1 MTRRAIKTGRLTLKT
16 GRLTLAAASAALLAA
31 LAAHAQEG
39 KRASEATAEK
49 GAAAQKIDE
58 FGMVTGCDHS
68 ARLDNFAIEL
78 ENRPDA
84 VALIIAYGPEGEGSG
99 TGNFRLRVAKD
110 YLVRVR
116 GIKEER
122 IKTVYGGR
130 YSDRSESHVE
140 LWAVPPGAAEP
151 KPFRYKS
158 DAGSFKGKFAEYEG
172 WDGDVI
178 EYDPGTGPPS
188 GNSTLAGFADVLKLQ
203 PKTVG
208 YVVAYDGAEAAPG
221 AWRRVAERDEENL
234 RESYGVEAGRVKI
247 LFGGYRKETT
257 VRLWVLPKEDPP
269 PVAEG
274 RKERR
279 PEKAA
284 QIGVFDQFYLKYEE
298 NERRAFR
305 GFAEVLK
312 ADERLN
318 ACVIVRPDYARTEK
332 FDPDAPRDPEEPRD
346 VDLVQLAERWKA
358 RLSKEYGIGE
368 HRFVVIVAPPDSEGP
383 SDELETWV
391 VPQGAL
397 LPDPSAVNDG
407 GESKEENPKE
417 L

>member
-1 MTRRAIKTGRLTLKT
+1 MTRRAIKTVRPTLKT
-16 GRLTLAAASAALLAA
+16 GRLTLAAAAAALLAA
-31 LAAHAQEG
+31 PAAHAQEG
-39 KRASEATAEK
+39 TRAPEATAEK
-49 GAAAQKIDE
+49 GAAEKIDE

-110 YLVRVR
+110 YLVRFR
-116 GIKEER
+116 GIKAER

-130 YSDRSESHVE
+130 YSDQSESHVE

-151 KPFRYKS
+151 KPLRYKS
-158 DAGSFKGKFAEYEG
+158 DAESFKGKFAEYEG

-234 RESYGVEAGRVKI
+234 REGYGVEAGRVKI
-247 LFGGYRKETT
+247 LFGGYRKETI
-257 VRLWVLPKEDPP
+257 VRLWVLPKGDPR

-279 PEKAA
+279 PAKAA
-284 QIGVFDQFYLKYEE
+284 QM
-298 NERRAFR
+298 R
-305 GFAEVLK
+305 
-312 ADERLN
+312 
-318 ACVIVRPDYARTEK
+318 
-332 FDPDAPRDPEEPRD
+332 
-346 VDLVQLAERWKA
+346 
-358 RLSKEYGIGE
+358 
-368 HRFVVIVAPPDSEGP
+368 
-383 SDELETWV
+383 
-391 VPQGAL
+391 
-397 LPDPSAVNDG
+397 
-407 GESKEENPKE
+407 
-417 L
+417 